1 MVVGRSRAKGS
12 DVEGYFLR
20 RLEPT
25 DDNIAACAAAIR
37 RGELVV
43 MPTET
48 VYGLA
53 ADATNP
59 AAVRATFA
67 AKGRPADH
75 PLIVH
80 VSSINQAKALVREW
94 PNVSDDYAARF
105 WPGPLTLVVYK
116 STTVDLAVTGGQET
130 VAIRLPAHPVAQA
143 LIAAVGRPLTAPSA
157 NRFTRLSAT
166 RAEDVDPEIAEK
178 CFAVLDGGPCQVGLE
193 STILDLTGQV
203 PRVLRP
209 GQITQAELDAV
220 YGEAPESRM
229 PGSHPKH
236 YSPKTK
242 LVLVD
247 ELGDRPGLCLG
258 PATAAQISLGTDPDG
273 AASQLYAALHE
284 LDRMGHETI
293 FAEIP
298 PAGPTWDAIRDR
310 LKRAA
315 ESDL

>member
-1 MVVGRSRAKGS
+1 M
-12 DVEGYFLR
+12 R
-20 RLEPT
+20 RLTPT
-25 DDNIAACAAAIR
+25 EENIACCAEALR

-59 AAVRATFA
+59 SAVRATFA
-67 AKGRPADH
+67 AKGRPSDH

-80 VSSINQAKALVREW
+80 VSSVDQAKPLVQEW
-94 PNVSDDYAARF
+94 TTAADDYASRF
-105 WPGPLTLVVYK
+105 WPGPLTLVMVK
-116 STTVDLAVTGGQET
+116 SSSVDFTVTGGQNT
-130 VAIRLPAHPVAQA
+130 VAIRLPAHSVAQA
-143 LIAAVGRPLTAPSA
+143 LISAAGRPLTAPSA

-166 RAEDVDPEIAEK
+166 RAEDVDPEILQH
-178 CFAVLDGGPCQVGLE
+178 CFAVLDGGPCSVGLE
-193 STILDLTGQV
+193 STILDLTGEE

-209 GQITQAELDAV
+209 GQILQAELDAV
-220 YGEAPESRM
+220 YDGAPAPRM

-236 YSPKTK
+236 YSPLTK
-242 LVLVD
+242 LVLV
-247 ELGDRPGLCLG
+247 ESIGDRPGLCFG
-258 PATAAQISLGTDPDG
+258 PAMPSQISLGTDPHR
-273 AASQLYAALHE
+273 AASLLYSALHE
-284 LDRMGHETI
+284 LDRRGHVTI

-298 PAGPTWDAIRDR
+298 SAGADWDAIRDR

>member
-1 MVVGRSRAKGS
+1 MN
-12 DVEGYFLR
+12 

-25 DDNIAACAAAIR
+25 EENIAACAEAIR

-53 ADATNP
+53 ADAMNL

-80 VSSINQAKALVREW
+80 VSSVDQAKPLVQEW
-94 PNVSDDYAARF
+94 TAMADDYARRF
-105 WPGPLTLVVYK
+105 WPGPLTLVMAR
-116 STTVDLAVTGGQET
+116 SDSVDLTVTGGQET
-130 VAIRLPAHPVAQA
+130 VAIRLPAHPVAKA
-143 LIAAVGRPLTAPSA
+143 LITAAGRPLTAPSA

-166 RAEDVDPEIAEK
+166 RAEDVDLEIAGK

-193 STILDLTGQV
+193 STILDLTGEV

-209 GQITQAELDAV
+209 GQISQAELDAV
-220 YGEAPESRM
+220 WIDSPAPRM
-229 PGSHPKH
+229 PGSHARH
-236 YSPKTK
+236 YSPQTK
-242 LVLVD
+242 LVLVED
-247 ELGDRPGLCLG
+247 LSDRPGLCFG
-258 PATAAQISLGTDPDG
+258 PPLPSQISLGTDPHR
-273 AASQLYAALHE
+273 AASLLYSALHE
-284 LDRMGHETI
+284 LDRRGHETI
-293 FAEIP
+293 YAEVP
-298 PAGPTWDAIRDR
+298 PLAPEWDAIRDR